1 LYTHYA
7 RLEYEYFQRINE
19 SRRIFDLCFQ
29 TIRTNP
35 TNFSS
40 YDSSIDL
47 CHWLSTLLICEF
59 NLNHLFD
66 QMLKTIL
73 DNCKYISIDKQ
84 INKEKL
90 CSLINF
96 VLNKLFPNIEFNDII
111 TLVINC
117 LKSGK
122 ISKWDQKSDDD
133 WSIYLRQNNSLSFE
147 FLFIFLNYS
156 YLLNDPFDKLH
167 QIIFNSILPLI
178 NEQRNKINQNI
189 IDNILR
195 FYISILWNELFTE
208 HLLFNQC
215 TNYLKQFFECIQWS
229 SIILLKFT
237 SIYTCLLPLYGSYVN
252 EFEKNIL
259 SYKSNQKF
267 EYRLIT
273 KIFVLQM
280 NLIRHLKI
288 QKSNVVN
295 EKFNS
300 GYEHRVRHI
309 LRLLIQEYPYY
320 VQLWNF
326 YEYFEKYSPNND
338 RIKAVLYDA
347 MQNCPWAK
355 VSYLIK

>member
-1 LYTHYA
+1 MLNIV
-7 RLEYEYFQRINE
+7 LEN
-19 SRRIFDLCFQ
+19 S
-29 TIRTNP
+29 
-35 TNFSS
+35 
-40 YDSSIDL
+40 
-47 CHWLSTLLICEF
+47 
-59 NLNHLFD
+59 
-66 QMLKTIL
+66 
-73 DNCKYISIDKQ
+73 KYSSIDKQ
-84 INKEKL
+84 LNKEKL
-90 CSLINF
+90 SSSINF
-96 VLNKLFPNIEFNDII
+96 VLNKLFPNIEFNNII
-111 TLVINC
+111 TLVIDC
-117 LKSGK
+117 LKSRRL
-122 ISKWDQKSDDD
+122 SKWDQTSD
-133 WSIYLRQNNSLSFE
+133 WSTYLRQNNSLSFE
-147 FLFIFLNYS
+147 LLFIFLNYS

-167 QIIFNSILPLI
+167 QIIFNSIVPLI

-189 IDNILR
+189 IDYILR
-195 FYISILWNELFTE
+195 FYLTILWKELFTE

-215 TNYLKQFFECIQWS
+215 TNYLKELLESLQYP

-237 SIYTCLLPLYGSYVN
+237 SIYTCFLPLYGNYVK
-252 EFEKNIL
+252 EFEQRLL
-259 SYKSNQKF
+259 SYQSNQKS